1 MTYKCF
7 EKKISGGGITN
18 ENMWDQ
24 PSVEELHKRII
35 RKFKNRKVHSTFI
48 VDIWAADLADVQLIS
63 ECHHNLLFSMSPH
76 PSTNFEIQK
85 YYQNEP
91 RSNGVYS
98 RNNLPKIKDGVY
110 VKNSAIIR
118 VWINRNSL
126 DSFVCEW

>member
-63 ECHHNLLFSMSPH
+63 EYAWVFPLKDKKGTAIT
-76 PSTNFEIQK
+76 STVFQK
-85 YYQNEP
+85 KLNELIA
-91 RSNGVYS
+91 NQMEYG
-98 RNNLPKIKDGVY
+98 
-110 VKNSAIIR
+110 
-118 VWINRNSL
+118 
-126 DSFVCEW
+126 

>member
-63 ECHHNLLFSMSPH
+63 EYVWVFPLKDIEGIAITIYFFQCRLILQQILKFKSIIKMNLDLMVFIQ
-76 PSTNFEIQK
+76 EIIYLK
-85 YYQNEP
+85 
-91 RSNGVYS
+91 
-98 RNNLPKIKDGVY
+98 
-110 VKNSAIIR
+110 
-118 VWINRNSL
+118 
-126 DSFVCEW
+126 